1 MTATPPPFLFFL
13 GRCTNLCPQRIWD
26 VKSVFEMSECVWAV
40 QAVQESLLAQIAHF
54 VRKIIPCEAEE
65 FKKMDV
71 QSRWQ
76 KAKQLRLIAAA
87 VEITREGD
95 VLKIVGVV
103 LTAVRKR
110 TIGYAYIWDNKESQ
124 WIIITKITASQM
136 IKKLALTTQYF
147 FITLL
152 VFKASKLV

>member
-1 MTATPPPFLFFL
+1 
-13 GRCTNLCPQRIWD
+13 
-26 VKSVFEMSECVWAV
+26 
-40 QAVQESLLAQIAHF
+40 LAQIAHF

-76 KAKQLRLIAAA
+76 KAKQLRLIAAS

-110 TIGYAYIWDNKESQ
+110 TIGYAYI
-124 WIIITKITASQM
+124 
-136 IKKLALTTQYF
+136 
-147 FITLL
+147 
-152 VFKASKLV
+152 